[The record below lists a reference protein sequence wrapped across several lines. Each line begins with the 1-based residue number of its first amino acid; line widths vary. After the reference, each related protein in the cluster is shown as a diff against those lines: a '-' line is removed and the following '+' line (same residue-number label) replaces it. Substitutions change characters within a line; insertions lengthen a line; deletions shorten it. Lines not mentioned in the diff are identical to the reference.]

1 MNRMQSKAEGRRQK
15 ISLAIEENPG
25 YNYQDL
31 LKDTGFPNGILS
43 HHLKSLEKNGLVR
56 VKRKKRMTWFF
67 SPNSNPVEDE
77 LRIHLRK
84 ETCRKILIYL
94 LEHKEITHK
103 RLIRILEKSPST
115 VTYTM
120 RNLLESKLIYK
131 TSNFRKSYSLI
142 DPQLTKA
149 ILEGTETTSVDTLKD
164 RFADSFSYY

>member
-1 MNRMQSKAEGRRQK
+1 MNRMQSKAEGKRQK
-15 ISLAIEENPG
+15 ICLTIEENPG

-67 SPNSNPVEDE
+67 SPNSDPIEDE

-84 ETCRKILIYL
+84 ETYRKILIYL
-94 LEHKEITHK
+94 LENKEITHK
-103 RLIRILEKSPST
+103 RMIRILEKSPST
-115 VTYTM
+115 VSYTIG
-120 RNLLESKLIYK
+120 NLLESNLVRR
-131 TSNFRKSYSLI
+131 TLNFRKTYSLV
-142 DPQLTKA
+142 DPELTRI
-149 ILEGTETTSVDTLKD
+149 ILENTETTPVDTLKD